1 MRLRELYASRPPGHW
16 LVLLE
21 KALGAI
27 VMTGLAGLT
36 AYFLVAHVHDPILFV
51 FQGELREDPHD
62 LLATWLLRQFP
73 FFSTNRLI
81 TLEIAW
87 SAWAVLLAAEAV
99 GLALE
104 KAWAEWLV
112 LVETAA
118 FIPLEVIELIQRAT
132 LLKGAAL
139 AINAAILAYLAWWQL
154 HEHGRRL
161 PAP

>member
-1 MRLRELYASRPPGHW
+1 MRLRELYAARPLGHW

-21 KALGAI
+21 KTAGA
-27 VMTGLAGLT
+27 VVLTGLAGLT
-36 AYFLVAHVHDPILFV
+36 AYFIVAHVHNPVLFV
-51 FQGELREDPHD
+51 FQQELREDPHD

-81 TLEIAW
+81 ALDIAW
-87 SAWAVLLAAEAV
+87 FAWAVLLAAEAV

-112 LVETAA
+112 LLETGA
-118 FIPLEVIELIQRAT
+118 FIPFEAIGLIRHAT

-139 AINAAILAYLAWWQL
+139 GINAAILAYLAGWQL
-154 HEHGRRL
+154 HKHRRR
-161 PAP
+161 PAAP